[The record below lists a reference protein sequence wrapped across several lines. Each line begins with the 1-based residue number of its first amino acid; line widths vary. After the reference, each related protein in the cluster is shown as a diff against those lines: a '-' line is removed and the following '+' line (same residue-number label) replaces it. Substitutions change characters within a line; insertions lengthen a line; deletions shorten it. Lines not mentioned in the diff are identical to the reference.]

1 MFKRIWANLTISII
15 IYLKSSAGYLLPL
28 TMSEVTV
35 RSLEFAQI
43 AIYCIHVYIY
53 ICDIYPHL
61 KKNKYIYIYVYKY
74 KYILIYIYIIIYTHH
89 ISINPP

>member
-53 ICDIYPHL
+53 
-61 KKNKYIYIYVYKY
+61 V
-74 KYILIYIYIIIYTHH
+74 
-89 ISINPP
+89 